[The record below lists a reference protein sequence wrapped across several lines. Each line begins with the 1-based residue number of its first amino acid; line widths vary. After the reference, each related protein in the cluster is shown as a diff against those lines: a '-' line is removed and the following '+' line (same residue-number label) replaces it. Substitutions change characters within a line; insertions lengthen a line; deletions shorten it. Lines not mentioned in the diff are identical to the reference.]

1 MNSKITMSCHAS
13 EGSCL
18 CAKYHNLPR
27 ISLKA
32 TLSKIGFF
40 FLLWSAAGPGSL
52 RSPVKDLV
60 SSRFENDNVLC
71 HSRILEYQKSGVT
84 ANKPPLGVDN
94 IAGEID

>member
-40 FLLWSAAGPGSL
+40 SYCGVPLDQNPFARLLRISSVHGS
-52 RSPVKDLV
+52 RMITSFV
-60 SSRFENDNVLC
+60 
-71 HSRILEYQKSGVT
+71 ILES
-84 ANKPPLGVDN
+84 LN
-94 IAGEID
+94 IRKAE